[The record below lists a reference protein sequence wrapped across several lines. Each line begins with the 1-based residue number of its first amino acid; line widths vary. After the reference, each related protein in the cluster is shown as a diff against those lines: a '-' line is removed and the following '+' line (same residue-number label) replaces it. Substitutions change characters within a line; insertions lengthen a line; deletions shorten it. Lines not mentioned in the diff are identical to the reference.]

1 MYHQIEMKV
10 ADAIE
15 LYKGLEAVKQHKGAR
30 FSIIVARNVK
40 ELEQLL
46 KKYEEIAKPSAE
58 FIEVSSKA
66 HQLAEAEDEAGIKK
80 LEEEHSDLIAERK
93 VQLAQLEETMQQT
106 VEVNLQTI
114 KEGQLPEDVTP
125 EEVVPLLPIVV

>member
-1 MYHQIEMKV
+1 MFNQVEMKV

-15 LYKGLEAVKQHKGAR
+15 LYKGLEAVKKHKGAR

-40 ELEQLL
+40 ELEAVL
-46 KKYEEIAKPSAE
+46 KQYEEMAKPSDE
-58 FIEVSSKA
+58 FMRVSGEA
-66 HQLAEAEDEAGIKK
+66 HKLAESEDEEGIKK
-80 LEEEHSDLIAERK
+80 LEEEHSDLIEERK
-93 VQLAQLEETMQQT
+93 AQLAKLEELMQTAIQ
-106 VEVNLQTI
+106 VDLQHI